1 VDEAEEVFES
11 LLAHANDLGLFAEEM
26 DPATGEHLGNFPQGL
41 THAALIQAALSLRAA
56 LAPGG
61 GGRGSPVPSS

>member
-1 VDEAEEVFES
+1 MSEAAEVFES

-41 THAALIQAALSLRAA
+41 THAALIQAALSLGAA
-56 LAPGG
+56 VAPG